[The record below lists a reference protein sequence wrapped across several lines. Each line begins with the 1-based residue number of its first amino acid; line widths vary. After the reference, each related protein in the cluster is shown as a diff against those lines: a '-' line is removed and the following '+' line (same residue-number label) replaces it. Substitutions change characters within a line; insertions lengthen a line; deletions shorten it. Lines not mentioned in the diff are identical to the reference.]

1 MARRQSLFRYYA
13 DPQWAEAFLDGRMR
27 FWSLGYFRD
36 LEEQGVR
43 GDANEGRAHHRP
55 EGGLQVTNRTQG
67 TRFTMPAHRLSSAV
81 KQEEILVFCA
91 SRSHSRRL
99 WEAFGASVCIEILNI
114 PAFCPQV
121 QARLPAGATFPGR
134 PGHERIGHRVEYY
147 RVSDAADTRWA
158 LPDRIAISKLTD
170 YAWQDEFR
178 LVFSLTD
185 ALAFQNVA
193 LALAPTDAPPLPPA
207 QDHPFHDAAAGSL
220 RDLCRV
226 HAAPPGA
233 ANEGGP

>member
-1 MARRQSLFRYYA
+1 
-13 DPQWAEAFLDGRMR
+13 MR

-43 GDANEGRAHHRP
+43 GDVNEGRAHHRP
-55 EGGLQVTNRTQG
+55 EGGLDVTNHTQG
-67 TRFTMPAHRLSSAV
+67 TRFTMPAHRLTSEV

-91 SRSHSRRL
+91 SRSLSRRL
-99 WEAFGASVCIEILNI
+99 WEAFGASVCIEIRDI
-114 PAFCPQV
+114 PAFC
-121 QARLPAGATFPGR
+121 ARVETGLPAGATFPGR
-134 PGHERIGHRVEYY
+134 PGRERIGHRVEYY

-158 LPDRIAISKLTD
+158 LPDRIALSKLTE

-185 ALAFQNVA
+185 ALAFQNVD
-193 LALAPTDAPPLPPA
+193 LALAPADASPPA
-207 QDHPFHDAAAGSL
+207 PSLEHTFHDAAIGSL

-226 HAAPPGA
+226 HAAPPGDE
-233 ANEGGP
+233 NEGGL